1 MARYFIDRPIFAWVI
16 ALIIMLV
23 GAIAT
28 ISLPIAQYPNIA
40 PPPITVAVV
49 YPGASAETVRDTVIQ
64 PIEQQMYGLDGLEYM
79 SANAQADGSA
89 QIVMTFKQGTNPNIA
104 QVQVQN
110 KLSLAQP
117 MLPTEVV
124 AQGLSVTKATRNFM
138 LVASFI
144 SRDHSMDGA
153 AIGDYLASNVTN
165 PLARIS
171 GVGDYTL
178 FGSEYAMRI
187 WVKPERL
194 QSYGLTI
201 SDLSAAISSQNIQ
214 VSSGEI
220 GGIPAR
226 KGQLLDATVVGPT
239 RFTDPEQFRNI
250 LLKVNTDGAQ
260 VRLRDV
266 ADVELN
272 RQNMSPRA
280 LLNGQDTAGIAI
292 NLAPGANQMEVATAI
307 KAELDHLKP
316 YFPHGLDVVF
326 PYDTAP
332 VVKLSLE
339 EVVETLLIAIVLVV
353 AVMYLFLQNIR
364 ATLIPTIAVP
374 VVLLG
379 TFAVLGFFGF
389 TINTLSMLGMVL
401 AIGLLVDD
409 AIVVVENV
417 ERLMAEE
424 HLDPREATRKSMDQI
439 TGALVGIALVISTVF
454 LPMAFF
460 GGSAGVVYRQFSITI
475 ISAMLLSAFVAIT
488 FTPALCATL
497 LKPHAPGHQPRGFFH
512 WFNTRYDAMV
522 VRYGGGVAGVL
533 RHVRPAAVVYVAL
546 TGLALWC
553 LQLIPGGFMPD
564 EDQRTIFVQVQLK
577 PGSTAEQTEKVNA
590 DIRQYFANE
599 EKTAVQNV
607 LSVMGFNFGGRAQ
620 DAGIII
626 VGLKDFEDRKGADQT
641 AAAVTGR
648 AFAHFATYKGA
659 RITPFLPPAVMEL
672 GNASGFDF
680 ELEDRG
686 HLGHEKLIA
695 ARNQL
700 LAMAAKDPRLM
711 AVRPNGL
718 DDMPQAHFVV
728 DREKAEAQGVSI
740 ADINSTLQG
749 SFGQLYVNQFTRSGR
764 TKRVFIQGEPDSR
777 MEPDDLT
784 KWYLRNNQGQM
795 VPLSGV
801 VHIDWKIG
809 AQKLERYNGVEAVE
823 ILGQGVPGVS
833 TGQAMEI
840 MKEYASKLPAG
851 IASEWTSVS
860 FEQEQSSGQAGKLY
874 AVSIVAVL
882 LCLAALYESAG
893 VPIAVI
899 LAVPLGVLGAV
910 LASLLRGLNNDIYF
924 QVGLLTTVGLAT
936 KNAILIVEFAREG
949 YDHGRELVDAAIVAA
964 KERLRPILMT
974 SFAFV
979 LGTLPLAVASGAGA
993 GSHIAIGT
1001 AVVGG
1006 MVGATILVVFLVPA
1020 FFVVVMKAFKIP
1032 RRKLAG
1038 PDQSGPDHQDG
1049 PGHASP
1055 EPTPQGA

>member
-1 MARYFIDRPIFAWVI
+1 MARYFIDRPVFAWVI

-23 GAIAT
+23 GAIFVV
-28 ISLPIAQYPNIA
+28 SLPIAQYPNIA
-40 PPPITVAVV
+40 PPPITVSVT

-89 QIVMTFKQGTNPNIA
+89 QIVLTFIQGTDPNIA

-117 MLPTEVV
+117 MLPAEVV

-138 LVASFI
+138 LVASFT
-144 SRDHSMDGA
+144 SKDHSMDRA

-171 GVGDYTL
+171 GVGDYIL

-201 SDLSAAISSQNIQ
+201 SDVQNAIASQNVQ

-220 GGIPAR
+220 GGLPAR

-239 RFTDPEQFRNI
+239 RFTDPEQFRNV
-250 LLKVNTDGAQ
+250 LLKVNTDGSQ
-260 VRLRDV
+260 VRLKDV

-272 RQNMSPRA
+272 SQNMQPRG
-280 LLNGQDTAGIAI
+280 LMNGSDTAAIGI
-292 NLAPGANQMEVATAI
+292 NLAPGANQMEVAAAI
-307 KAELDHLKP
+307 KSELTRLEQ
-316 YFPHGLDVVF
+316 YFPQGLTVNF
-326 PYDTAP
+326 PYDTTP

-339 EVVETLLIAIVLVV
+339 EVVETLIVAILLVV
-353 AVMYLFLQNIR
+353 GVMYLFLQNVR

-417 ERLMAEE
+417 ERLMVEE
-424 HLDPREATRKSMDQI
+424 HLSPLEATRKSMDQI

-475 ISAMLLSAFVAIT
+475 ISSMLLSAFVAIT
-488 FTPALCATL
+488 FTPALCATI
-497 LKPHAPGHQPRGFFH
+497 LKPHDPSKAKKGGFFH
-512 WFNTRYDAMV
+512 GFNTRYDAMV
-522 VRYGGGVAGVL
+522 TRYGGGVAGVL
-533 RHVRPAAVVYVAL
+533 RHMRPAAIVYVAL
-546 TGLALWC
+546 TAGTLYL
-553 LQLIPGGFMPD
+553 LQVLPSGFMPE
-564 EDQRTIFVQVQLK
+564 EDQSTVFVQVQLK
-577 PGSTAEQTEKVNA
+577 PGSTAEMTEKVNN
-590 DIRQYFANE
+590 DIRAYFQDH
-599 EKTAVQNV
+599 EKEAVNSV

-620 DAGIII
+620 DAGIVI
-626 VGLKDFEDRKGADQT
+626 VGLKDFETREGAENT
-641 AAAVTGR
+641 AMAVVER
-648 AFAHFATYKGA
+648 AMAHFHDYKGA
-659 RITPFLPPAVMEL
+659 TVTPFLPPAVMEL
-672 GNASGFDF
+672 GNASGFDL

-686 HLGHEKLIA
+686 HLGHEALIA

-700 LAMAAKDPRLM
+700 LQKARSDPRLV

-718 DDMPQAHFVV
+718 DDIPQAHFVI
-728 DREKAEAQGVSI
+728 DREKAEAQGVSM
-740 ADINSTLQG
+740 AEINTTLQG

-764 TKRVFIQGEPDSR
+764 TKRVFIQGEIDKR
-777 MEPDDLT
+777 MQPEDLDY
-784 KWYLRNNQGQM
+784 WYLRNDQGQM

-801 VHIDWKIG
+801 VRIDWKVG
-809 AQKLERYNGVEAVE
+809 AQKLERFNGVESIE
-823 ILGQGVPGVS
+823 ILGEPARGVS
-833 TGQAMEI
+833 SGEAMAI
-840 MKEYASKLPAG
+840 MEGYIDELPEG
-851 IASEWTSVS
+851 ISHEWTSVS

-874 AVSIVAVL
+874 VVSIVAVL
-882 LCLAALYESAG
+882 LCLAALYESSAIP
-893 VPIAVI
+893 VAVI

-910 LASLLRGLNNDIYF
+910 AASLMRGLQNDIYF

-936 KNAILIVEFAREG
+936 KNSILIVEFAREG
-949 YDHGRELVDAAIVAA
+949 YDQGMELVEAAIHAA

-974 SFAFV
+974 SFAFI

-993 GSHIAIGT
+993 GSHVAIGT

-1006 MVGATILVVFLVPA
+1006 MIGATILVIFLVPA
-1020 FFVVVMKAFKIP
+1020 FFVGVMRLFKVP
-1032 RRKLAG
+1032 RQDYSK
-1038 PDQSGPDHQDG
+1038 PHSGPT
-1049 PGHASP
+1049 PYIP
-1055 EPTPQGA
+1055 EHTGQEA